1 MKTFIAKPNN
11 FIQSWYYIDATN
23 KILGRL
29 ATQISIL
36 LRGKHKEK
44 YTPNIDTGDYLI
56 ILNTEKIR
64 VTGKKSNNK
73 IYYHHTG
80 YIGGI
85 KKVTFKEL
93 IKKDARKILHNA
105 VKGMMPKGP
114 LGKSMLKKLKI
125 YIGNNHLH
133 VAQNPQKLEI

>member
-1 MKTFIAKPNN
+1 MKTFVAKPNN
-11 FIQSWYYIDATN
+11 FIQAWYCIDAKN

-36 LRGKHKEK
+36 LRGKHKAE

-56 ILNTEKIR
+56 ILNAEKIK
-64 VTGKKSNNK
+64 VTGKKNSNK

-85 KKVTFKEL
+85 KKITFKEL
-93 IKKDARKILHNA
+93 IKKDAKKILLTA

-125 YIGNNHLH
+125 YIGNKHSH
-133 VAQNPQKLEI
+133 IAQNPQILEI